1 MCSLSIRLKCCEG
14 SECGLRSHATWSD
27 SDMQRIDALS
37 GRIRKSIDL
46 LREYCT
52 ALVSGAVTGKIHVP
66 KEVV

>member
-1 MCSLSIRLKCCEG
+1 M
-14 SECGLRSHATWSD
+14 RSHATWSD